1 MGCSI
6 IISIPSSPVNVP
18 VPIYTLGCRESVFP
32 KTTTQYPQG
41 WNLIPC
47 SIGKYTNHETTVP
60 SPLRMQVKLQA
71 KCDHQPLWERR
82 KLSLTPSCLYSF
94 YLGKWILRRDFIED
108 SRKAG
113 KWLDEQLYEWNE
125 QCTAEGIL
133 TAHLLAPSRWR
144 RILQQSKGPFVG
156 WKALVAVA
164 DAKKRAAYK
173 MYVSLHL
180 SLINQSLI
188 NRA

>member
-1 MGCSI
+1 
-6 IISIPSSPVNVP
+6 V
-18 VPIYTLGCRESVFP
+18 R
-32 KTTTQYPQG
+32 Q
-41 WNLIPC
+41 
-47 SIGKYTNHETTVP
+47 
-60 SPLRMQVKLQA
+60 
-71 KCDHQPLWERR
+71 

-113 KWLDEQLYEWNE
+113 KWLDEQFYEWNE
-125 QCTAEGIL
+125 QCMAEGIS

-144 RILQQSKGPFVG
+144 RNLQQSKGPFVG
-156 WKALVAVA
+156 WKALVAVT

-180 SLINQSLI
+180 SFINQAGGLHGKIWTQVVSTERSVVCTHNQDRHFPI
-188 NRA
+188 PIEEKN